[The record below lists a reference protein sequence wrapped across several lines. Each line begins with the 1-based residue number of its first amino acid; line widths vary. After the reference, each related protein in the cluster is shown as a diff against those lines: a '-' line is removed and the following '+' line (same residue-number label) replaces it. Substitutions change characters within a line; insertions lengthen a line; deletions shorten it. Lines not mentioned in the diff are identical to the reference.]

1 MFENNLPNQQ
11 SYGITNQSFIGFIQA
26 GKICNSYGQ
35 QIGVTTDEYNKAIET
50 AKGFEKILYEKG
62 ILTKP
67 KTPEEINQELQNTL
81 KQTQAMMVE
90 MSNTIVA
97 LNDKVLKLE
106 GEKKD
111 VQQTNDDAGR
121 AEDNR
126 AKGGRNVR
134 PTLRL
139 GVTNSDNLPKSES

>member
-1 MFENNLPNQQ
+1 MFENNLANQQ
-11 SYGITNQSFIGFIQA
+11 NYGMTNQSFIGFIQA

-106 GEKKD
+106 GDKKD
-111 VQQTNDDAGR
+111 VQQTIDDAGR
-121 AEDNR
+121 TENAGS
-126 AKGGRNVR
+126 KGSGNVR

-139 GVTNSDNLPKSES
+139 SDKHS

>member
-1 MFENNLPNQQ
+1 MFENNLANQQ
-11 SYGITNQSFIGFIQA
+11 NYNITNQSFIGFIQA

-50 AKGFEKILYEKG
+50 AKGFQQKLIDAG

-111 VQQTNDDAGR
+111 VQQTNDDARRSEVSGPER
-121 AEDNR
+121 S
-126 AKGGRNVR
+126 GNVR

-139 GVTNSDNLPKSES
+139 SNKNS

>member
-1 MFENNLPNQQ
+1 MFENNNYNPN
-11 SYGITNQSFIGFIQA
+11 NQSFIGFVQN

-50 AKGFEKILYEKG
+50 AKGFQQKLIDAG

-81 KQTQAMMVE
+81 KQTQTMMLE

-97 LNDKVLKLE
+97 LNDKVSKLE
-106 GEKKD
+106 NKD
-111 VQQTNDDAGR
+111 DKQAVNPITGR
-121 AEDNR
+121 KILTTRKDTTFEPS
-126 AKGGRNVR
+126 V
-134 PTLRL
+134 
-139 GVTNSDNLPKSES
+139 